1 MKSHL
6 DSVRLITS
14 SSRLTKYVL
23 SPRLDRR
30 GTIIELDL
38 HVRPERTART
48 DRSIAD
54 PKELL
59 MSIRNNLDSTTKGG
73 TIVGLFKN
81 QVDAE
86 RAIDRLKQA
95 GFSESQIGV
104 AMRDRSQQQELI
116 EGTGTQ
122 AAEGA
127 ATGALSGGVLG
138 GVIGLLAGVGALA
151 IPGVGPIIA
160 GGALAST
167 LAGAGIGA
175 AAGGL
180 LGALMGMGIPEED
193 ARHFDEGFR
202 AGGTLVTV
210 NAQGREEEARECL
223 REAGADLGSHGR
235 GIQTGSM
242 SSTSSS
248 TATAFDRTTCDS
260 PSVELRE
267 EELRV
272 EKERVQAGE
281 VRLRKEVISE
291 ERTVEVPVT
300 REEVVIERRPAA
312 SGRDAGGTINEG
324 EEIRIPLMEEEV
336 RVEKTPVVR
345 EEVSLRKQQV
355 QDTERVSE
363 TVRREEARIDQTG
376 DTNLRTSSGSSEAWR
391 GNERRYRHDKSY
403 SGPERRMA
411 RV

>member
-1 MKSHL
+1 MSKQKNL
-6 DSVRLITS
+6 EP
-14 SSRLTKYVL
+14 TK
-23 SPRLDRR
+23 D
-30 GTIIELDL
+30 
-38 HVRPERTART
+38 
-48 DRSIAD
+48 
-54 PKELL
+54 
-59 MSIRNNLDSTTKGG
+59 GG
-73 TIVGLFKN
+73 TVVGLFKD

-86 RAIDRLKQA
+86 QAIERLKKA

-104 AMRDRSQQQELI
+104 AIRDRSQQEELI

-127 ATGALSGGVLG
+127 TTGAIGGGVLG

-151 IPGVGPIIA
+151 IPGIGPIIA

-180 LGALMGMGIPEED
+180 LGALTGMGIPEED

-210 NAQGREEEARECL
+210 NAGSRNEEARECL
-223 REAGADLGSHGR
+223 LESGADLGS
-235 GIQTGSM
+235 M
-242 SSTSSS
+242 SSGTRGGTMSTGAAPADRSAEDSSV
-248 TATAFDRTTCDS
+248 
-260 PSVELRE
+260 VELRE

-281 VRLRKEVISE
+281 VRLRKEVVTE
-291 ERTVEVPVT
+291 KRTVEVPVT

-312 SGRDAGGTINEG
+312 RGTEAGGTIDDG

-345 EEVSLRKQQV
+345 EEVTLKKRQV
-355 QDTERVSE
+355 QDTEQVSE
-363 TVRREEARIDQTG
+363 TVRREEARIEQTG
-376 DTNLRTSSGSSEAWR
+376 DSHLSGSGAESTEAWR
-391 GNERRYRHDKSY
+391 GNERRYRDDASY
-403 SGPERRMA
+403 KGPERRTA
-411 RV
+411 EV